1 MNIEDILI
9 NIGNYNDTINDMF
22 PNKDLITITDLVN
35 KLDDLRYE
43 IEKLKED
50 VEDKENE
57 IKELKDFYVY
67 SRY

>member
-50 VEDKENE
+50 VEDRENE

>member
-43 IEKLKED
+43 IEHLKEEL
-50 VEDKENE
+50 EDKEQE
-57 IKELKDFYVY
+57 LRQLKDFYVK
-67 SRY
+67 